1 MKARQRQSERNR
13 PIYRERTWVPLWFW
27 ILIWGACLLG
37 AGSALHALYV
47 ESAGPGALGT
57 GEQPSAGLLVVVSGL
72 LLLLPILLTLVSS
85 CLDVEV
91 RTGHLFVAFGPFHLL
106 HKRIRWSAMEA
117 VEAVSYRPIRE
128 FGGWGLRIRKRKTA
142 LDDPRQ
148 SSRPNHLVQ
157 RQAGLRGLALSP
169 SAGRED
175 PSAAL
180 GLAGVV
186 PRLELMPAPAPSRTR
201 GRLRRTP

>member
-47 ESAGPGALGT
+47 ESPGPGALGT

-72 LLLLPILLTLVSS
+72 LLLLPTLLTLASS

-91 RTGHLFVAFGPFHLL
+91 RTGYLFVAFGPLHLL
-106 HKRIRWSAMEA
+106 RTRIRWSAMEA

-142 LDDPRQ
+142 WTIRGSQAARITLSSGKRVYVGSRFPHRLVAKIRQ
-148 SSRPNHLVQ
+148 QL
-157 RQAGLRGLALSP
+157 
-169 SAGRED
+169 
-175 PSAAL
+175 
-180 GLAGVV
+180 
-186 PRLELMPAPAPSRTR
+186 
-201 GRLRRTP
+201 